1 MHQSLFLVILFVFD
15 LFVYHREKPCFT
27 YPHAVGRLEITSRAF
42 GWEGHLEDLPTLGR
56 RRRIAQTAALY
67 YVATVLAPAAAAAAV
82 GQKLRQKQNQGTAST
97 SASASAAIT
106 AGGPWD
112 GSDLA
117 LMVTEYRH
125 GQRHNDD
132 ENNDLDHQTTAMDA
146 VIHLVASILDR
157 ITAAP
162 LTSTSPSSSSI
173 PPVSSLPETT
183 TAATTTAATSTAT
196 TTTKKKKETTLADRL
211 VRALMA
217 CAKGPPRDVRR
228 FLGACCQ
235 HQKLAWQV
243 LRIAKTSEWNDPKCH
258 WVNAVLHTPSPSST
272 AHLRVGQVDAW
283 DKIEL
288 IEHMGSMIDSN
299 ISMYYDEGTLAGTVE
314 DEDCLKVMNDF
325 FAAGVDATMFEMVY
339 ELPPPKPFEEVSIA
353 YPILSCSSNTLSL

>member
-1 MHQSLFLVILFVFD
+1 M
-15 LFVYHREKPCFT
+15 
-27 YPHAVGRLEITSRAF
+27 
-42 GWEGHLEDLPTLGR
+42 EDLPTLGR

-67 YVATVLAPAAAAAAV
+67 YVATVLAPAAAAAAAV
-82 GQKLRQKQNQGTAST
+82 GQGLGQKQNQGTAST
-97 SASASAAIT
+97 SAAIT

-117 LMVTEYRH
+117 LVVSEYRH

-132 ENNDLDHQTTAMDA
+132 ENNNDQDHQTATAMDA

-162 LTSTSPSSSSI
+162 IAPANLLSSSI
-173 PPVSSLPETT
+173 PSVSSLP
-183 TAATTTAATSTAT
+183 ATTTTSTT
-196 TTTKKKKETTLADRL
+196 TTTKKKKESTLADRL
-211 VRALMA
+211 VRALLA

-272 AHLRVGQVDAW
+272 ARLRVGQVNAW

-314 DEDCLKVMNDF
+314 DEDCRRVMNDF
-325 FAAGVDATMFEMVY
+325 VAAGIDATMFEMVY
-339 ELPPPKPFEEVSIA
+339 ELPPPKPFEEVSICPSF
-353 YPILSCSSNTLSL
+353 PILSSNTLSLYSL